1 MPVARPEAPKAG
13 LRREVMGQQYR
24 ERMDPPD
31 VDDTGEFFVG
41 AFENPP
47 EQVTQRMELPGQFR
61 S

>member
-1 MPVARPEAPKAG
+1 
-13 LRREVMGQQYR
+13 MGQQYR

-41 AFENPP
+41 AFETPP
-47 EQVTQRMELPGQFR
+47 QQSTQRMELPGQFR